1 MHYINFIVHI
11 ESFVCGHMVGLWKYK
26 MCDPHADRHSICA
39 ECSVRSFE
47 NLCTCV
53 DQPKRYPMCELLHVG
68 R

>member
-1 MHYINFIVHI
+1 MEIWLGCENTTSG
-11 ESFVCGHMVGLWKYK
+11 EK